1 MSRTWFRYLTRLFS
15 LISTALLVS
24 SASAV
29 TLTLEEAL
37 KAVDESSFTVL
48 LSREAVLQSLEVQR
62 QQRAGLLPTVSFD
75 AAQRRSRSA
84 SFGENLTRGGVSDR
98 FDASLSARLDVL
110 NPQRIASYAAARLG
124 VSVAE
129 LDVDVTRQNVLATV
143 AQTYFQHLRNVSR
156 TDVLDANIARARA
169 LLDLASRQVDAQVA
183 TQIDV
188 TRAEAQVANAEQ
200 ARLQHE
206 TFLQTSE
213 LALKRLLALDL
224 TATLGLAPFN
234 VRRVEASPF
243 VASLEVTAFERRVD
257 YLRAQR
263 LLEQNEL
270 EVRAARFGRL
280 PAAGFSGSYGR
291 ASEHAFDGDDAPAW
305 STSMGVSL
313 PVFDGSRVRALT
325 GLALS
330 RYRAQ
335 ELRVEELKLRI
346 GAEVRLATQD
356 ARSRF
361 AQVAVAERSKR
372 LAEDELRLAQV
383 RFENGV
389 ADNREIIDAQNNLAI
404 AGDNLVEAVYQYNL
418 SRVELARVGGEVR
431 AILGEQEN

>member
-1 MSRTWFRYLTRLFS
+1 MLRTSPRFLTVLCS
-15 LISTALLVS
+15 LAASALLPG
-24 SASAV
+24 ASAA

-37 KAVDESSFTVL
+37 AAVDESSFTVL
-48 LSREAVLQSLEVQR
+48 LSRESVLQALEVQR
-62 QQRAGLLPTVSFD
+62 QQKAGLLPTVSFD

-98 FDASLSARLDVL
+98 FDASLNARLDLL

-129 LDVDVTRQNVLATV
+129 LDVDVTRQTVLATV
-143 AQTYFQHLRNVSR
+143 SQTYFQHLRNLSR
-156 TDVLDANIARARA
+156 STVLDANVARARA
-169 LLDLASRQVDAQVA
+169 LLDLAKRQVDAQVA

-188 TRAEAQVANAEQ
+188 TRAEAQVATSEQ

-206 TFLQTSE
+206 TFLQSSE
-213 LALKRLLALDL
+213 LALKRLLALEL
-224 TATLGLAPFN
+224 TDTLSLSPFD
-234 VRRVEASPF
+234 VRRVEATAF
-243 VASLEVTAFERRVD
+243 AASLEETAFEKRVEL
-257 YLRAQR
+257 LRALR

-270 EVRAARFGRL
+270 EVRAAKYGRL
-280 PAAGFSGSYGR
+280 PAAGLSGSTGR
-291 ASEHAFDGDDAPAW
+291 ASERAFDGDDARVW
-305 STSMGVSL
+305 STSVSVSM

-330 RYRAQ
+330 RQRAQ
-335 ELRVEELKLRI
+335 ELRVQELKLRI

-372 LAEDELRLAQV
+372 LADDELRLAQV

-404 AGDNLVEAVYQYNL
+404 ASDNLVEAIYQYNL
-418 SRVELARVGGEVR
+418 SRVELARVTGDVR
-431 AILGEQEN
+431 SILTEREN

>member
-1 MSRTWFRYLTRLFS
+1 MSRNWFRSLTLFCS
-15 LISTALLVS
+15 LTATVLLVS
-24 SASAV
+24 SAGAV

-48 LSREAVLQSLEVQR
+48 LSREAVLQALEVQR
-62 QQRAGLLPTVSFD
+62 LQKAGLLPVVSLD

-84 SFGENLTRGGVSDR
+84 SFGANLTRSGVSDR
-98 FDASLSARLDVL
+98 FDASLNGRLDVL

-129 LDVDVTRQNVLATV
+129 LDVDVTRQTVLATV

-169 LLDLASRQVDAQVA
+169 LLDLARRQVDAQVA

-213 LALKRLLALDL
+213 LSLRRLLALDL
-224 TATLGLAPFN
+224 TETLALAPFN

-243 VASLEVTAFERRVD
+243 AAGLEVTAFERRVD
-257 YLRAQR
+257 FLRAQR

-270 EVRAARFGRL
+270 EVRAAKYGRL
-280 PAAGFSGSYGR
+280 PAAAVAGSAGR
-291 ASEHAFDGDDAPAW
+291 ASARAFDDDDAQVW
-305 STSMGVSL
+305 STSVSVSM

-335 ELRVEELKLRI
+335 ELRVEELKLLI

-372 LAEDELRLAQV
+372 LAEDELRLAQI

-404 AGDNLVEAVYQYNL
+404 ASDSLVEAVYQYNL
-418 SRVELARVGGEVR
+418 SRVELARVGGDVR